1 MSEFKLPHV
10 EDLTTNSKLP
20 GQLTED
26 MKAIEQVV
34 TDIYGEI
41 DKIHGEIDKLQD
53 QMQSL
58 QKQLNSSDI
67 NTEYI
72 TDTNISTDTTT
83 DVPIS
88 IDVNDTNNIDDHF
101 QKITIK

>member
-10 EDLTTNSKLP
+10 EDLSTNSKLP
-20 GQLTED
+20 GQLTENF
-26 MKAIEQVV
+26 KAIEQVIN
-34 TDIYGEI
+34 DIYGEI
-41 DKIHGEIDKLQD
+41 DKLNNRISDIESELKKLE
-53 QMQSL
+53 
-58 QKQLNSSDI
+58 SSDI

-88 IDVNDTNNIDDHF
+88 IDVNDTNNSDSQF
-101 QKITIK
+101 QGITIK

>member
-10 EDLTTNSKLP
+10 EDLTTNSRLP
-20 GQLTED
+20 GQLTENF
-26 MKAIEQVV
+26 KAIEQVV

-41 DKIHGEIDKLQD
+41 DKLNNRISDIESELKKLE
-53 QMQSL
+53 
-58 QKQLNSSDI
+58 SSDI

-88 IDVNDTNNIDDHF
+88 IDVNDTNNSDGHF
-101 QKITIK
+101 QGITIK